1 MRLVRFASVIALI
14 LLAAGLRA
22 ATDGAATPRAKVSA
36 SGDAKY
42 PTWTVTAWGKTQQ
55 DGNEV
60 ALDKAVKE
68 LDDYLARQDPPVHW
82 KPSRDWVAKNLVKS
96 RHEEVK
102 EFKDEELLKKGY
114 DVTLNVEVGPK
125 QHREILEN
133 DRQER
138 VQQRELLL
146 ARVLA
151 GVVALLLAVVGYLRL
166 DEATKGYYTLWLRLG
181 ALGLVGGVAA
191 ALFVLG

>member
-1 MRLVRFASVIALI
+1 MRLARFASLIALV

-22 ATDGAATPRAKVSA
+22 ATEGGAIPRARVSA

-42 PTWTVTAWGKTQQ
+42 PTWTITAWGKTVQ

-60 ALDKAVKE
+60 ALDSAREEVE
-68 LDDYLARQDPPVHW
+68 DYLARQSPPVHW
-82 KPSRDWVAKNLVKS
+82 KPSRDWVDKNLVKT
-96 RHEEVK
+96 RHQEVK
-102 EFKDEELLKKGY
+102 NHDEPLLGDGY
-114 DVTLNVEVGPK
+114 DVTLKLEVGPK
-125 QHREILEN
+125 QYREILEN

-151 GVVALLLAVVGYLRL
+151 GLVALLVAVVGYLRL

-191 ALFVLG
+191 ALLLLA